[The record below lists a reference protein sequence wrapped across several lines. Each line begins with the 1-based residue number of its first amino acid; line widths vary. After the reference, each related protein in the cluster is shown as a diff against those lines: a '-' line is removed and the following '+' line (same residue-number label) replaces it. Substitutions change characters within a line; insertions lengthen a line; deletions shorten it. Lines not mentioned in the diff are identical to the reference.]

1 MMQNRRFP
9 VREAAVS
16 YQFFLYKFPESEI
29 EHPVRTYYNTS
40 MKHHTGS
47 GRPILSGCARYSAER
62 SLTMAALV
70 AFYSRAGENYF
81 GGAYRRIAVG
91 NTEKAA
97 ELLADITGGE
107 LFHIRQAE
115 PYSDVYQTCIAEAQQ
130 DLRSHARPEVLDLP
144 ENLDAYDEIYLGYPN
159 YWGTMP
165 MAVFTFLEGL
175 DFTGKT
181 IHPFCTHE
189 GSGLGRSETD
199 IRRLCPGAEIKP
211 GLAIVGARAAR
222 SKDLVK
228 DWLAQE
234 NISCLD

>member
-62 SLTMAALV
+62 SLTMAALI

-144 ENLDAYDEIYLGYPN
+144 EALDAYDEIYLGYPN

-165 MAVFTFLEGL
+165 MAVYTFLEHY
-175 DFTGKT
+175 DFTGKV

-189 GSGLGRSETD
+189 GSGLSQTEQD
-199 IRRLCPGAEIKP
+199 IRKAAPGATVTR
-211 GLAIVGARAAR
+211 GLAIHGSHVDEAAPALTR
-222 SKDLVK
+222 WVK
-228 DWLAQE
+228 EMQ
-234 NISCLD
+234 